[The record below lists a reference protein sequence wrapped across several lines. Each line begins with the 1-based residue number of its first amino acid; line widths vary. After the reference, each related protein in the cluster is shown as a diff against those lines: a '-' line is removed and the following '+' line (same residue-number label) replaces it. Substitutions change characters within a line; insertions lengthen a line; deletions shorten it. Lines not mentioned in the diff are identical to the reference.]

1 MTGGWLIRNC
11 YKVLGKEGINLATLT
26 AAHLIPRTLPTG
38 KSMVSRIPNGGGGDD
53 EWEGE

>member
-11 YKVLGKEGINLATLT
+11 YKEGINLATLT

-38 KSMVSRIPNGGGGDD
+38 KSMVSRIPNGRGGDD
-53 EWEGE
+53 EWECEEG